1 MKKYKFLKDY
11 STIINVGGKSP
22 YQKATWL
29 KDYIIIADDSN
40 KDNPIYA
47 NTVSIQLDPSIVVG
61 AQKVAYIPISQL
73 SPPLDDPNNTLKV
86 NKPILEKEGNTSN
99 TTLDIIKNNKKI
111 IIIITASLVV
121 IGAVLYIK
129 KRKKA
134 KANG

>member
-121 IGAVLYIK
+121 IGAVWYIK
-129 KRKKA
+129 KRKKSQS
-134 KANG
+134 